1 MKWMFNSRNLL
12 MMSGLVAFIAAP
24 ASADKMKATL
34 AQSISPLA
42 AIATVAKA
50 KDFYGKHGLDIE
62 VKYFTSGKRSLA
74 AVMGG
79 GADIATNAESPT
91 TAAAMAKQPIAFL
104 ARINYAFVK
113 TLVSEKSG
121 IKSIADLA
129 GKKIGY
135 TVGTGGQVYTNYLL
149 KKAGITEKDVTLVNM
164 RPQELL
170 PAMAA
175 GSVDAINSWEPN
187 ITNAKRAVKGSSII
201 DTKGIYAESFNVLTL
216 RPFLNKNPELFV
228 KLMRAYIDA
237 EKFLKKNPEE
247 SIKIVAKRAG
257 MQPSDLKAIWNDY
270 TFSVVLDDKTVKV
283 LKAHAAWRLE
293 TGNHPE
299 GAKMPDFMKVI
310 EPGPLRKVDPSR
322 IQITGM

>member
-1 MKWMFNSRNLL
+1 MRL
-12 MMSGLVAFIAAP
+12 MPNTKSVLVMSGIITLLSAP
-24 ASADKMKATL
+24 AFADKMKARL

-50 KDFYGKHGLDIE
+50 KDFYGKHGLEIE

-121 IKSIADLA
+121 IKGISDLA

-135 TVGTGGQVYTNYLL
+135 TVGTGGEVYTNYLL
-149 KKAGITEKDVTLVNM
+149 KKAGITKNDVTLVNM

-187 ITNAKRAVKGSSII
+187 ITNAKRAVKGASII

-216 RPFLNKNPELFV
+216 RPFLEKNPELFV
-228 KLMRAYIDA
+228 RLMRSYIDA
-237 EKFLKKNPEE
+237 EKFLKENPEE
-247 SIKIVAKRAG
+247 SIEIVAKRAG
-257 MQPSDLKAIWNDY
+257 MEPSDLKAIWNDY
-270 TFSVVLDDKTVKV
+270 TFSVVLDDKTVNV
-283 LKAHAAWRLE
+283 LKAHATWRLE

-299 GAKMPDFMKVI
+299 GATMPDFMKVI
-310 EPGPLRKVDPSR
+310 EPGPLKEVDPSR
-322 IQITGM
+322 IKIKGM

>member
-1 MKWMFNSRNLL
+1 MDIKTGTRMALL
-12 MMSGLVAFIAAP
+12 VGGAIMLMAPP
-24 ASADKMKATL
+24 ASAEKIKARL

-113 TLVSEKSG
+113 TLVSQKSG
-121 IKSIADLA
+121 IKGINDLS
-129 GKKIGY
+129 GKTIGY
-135 TVGTGGQVYTNYLL
+135 TVGTGGEVYTNYLL
-149 KKAGITEKDVTLVNM
+149 KKAGLSKKDVTLVNM

-170 PAMAA
+170 PAMVA

-187 ITNAKRAVKGSSII
+187 ITNAKRVVKGSSII

-216 RPFLNKNPELFV
+216 RPFMEKKPELFV

-237 EKFLKKNPEE
+237 EKYLKENPEE
-247 SIKIVAKRAG
+247 SIKIVAKVAG

-270 TFSVVLDDKTVKV
+270 TFSVVLDDKTVNV
-283 LKAHAAWRLE
+283 LKAHAKWRLE

-299 GAKMPDFMKVI
+299 GATMPDFMTVI
-310 EPGPLRKVDPSR
+310 EPGPLKKVDPSR

>member
-1 MKWMFNSRNLL
+1 MNIKTGTRMASLI
-12 MMSGLVAFIAAP
+12 GVAIVLVAPP
-24 ASADKMKATL
+24 ASAEKIKARL

-121 IKSIADLA
+121 IKGIGDLS
-129 GKKIGY
+129 GKTIGY
-135 TVGTGGQVYTNYLL
+135 TVGTGGEVYTNYLL
-149 KKAGITEKDVTLVNM
+149 KKAGLSKKDVTLVNM

-170 PAMAA
+170 PAMAS

-216 RPFLNKNPELFV
+216 RPFMEKKPELFV

-237 EKFLKKNPEE
+237 EKYLKENPEE
-247 SIKIVAKRAG
+247 SIKIVAKVAG

-270 TFSVVLDDKTVKV
+270 TFSVVLDDKTVNV
-283 LKAHAAWRLE
+283 LKAHAKWRLE

-299 GAKMPDFMKVI
+299 GATMPDFMTVI
-310 EPGPLRKVDPSR
+310 EPGPLKKVDPSR